1 MVDIAE
7 KLFPNLLTFL
17 TQLAATGIIYLLYR
31 KYVHEHVM
39 NYLDKQ
45 ADELSRAQ
53 NYAKEVEEDATAKS
67 KELDTEYEKR
77 IEQLRRS
84 EEMMRKEA
92 QQERAE
98 IIRRAE
104 EERELLL
111 RNAHLE
117 IEKDREALLREV
129 EKHVLDLAVNVTERT
144 LESYSYDD
152 EELFRVLESEMEQMS
167 HETN

>member
-31 KYVHEHVM
+31 KFVHEHVM

-45 ADELSRAQ
+45 ADELSTAQ
-53 NYAKEVEEDATAKS
+53 NYAKEVEEEATAKS
-67 KELDTEYEKR
+67 RELDAEYEKR

-92 QQERAE
+92 QQERAT

-104 EERELLL
+104 EEREVLLQ
-111 RNAHLE
+111 NAQIE

-152 EELFRVLESEMEQMS
+152 EELFKVLESEMEQMS

>member
-45 ADELSRAQ
+45 ADELSKAQ
-53 NYAKEVEEDATAKS
+53 NYAKEVEEEATVKS
-67 KELDTEYEKR
+67 KELDAEYETR

-92 QQERAE
+92 QQERAA

-104 EERELLL
+104 EEREHLL
-111 RNAHLE
+111 RNAHIE

-152 EELFRVLESEMEQMS
+152 EELFKVLESEMEQMS

>member
-31 KYVHEHVM
+31 KFVHEHVM
-39 NYLDKQ
+39 KYLDKQ
-45 ADELSRAQ
+45 ADELSTAQ
-53 NYAKEVEEDATAKS
+53 NYAKEVEEEATAKS
-67 KELDTEYEKR
+67 RELDAEYEKR

-92 QQERAE
+92 QQERAA

-104 EERELLL
+104 EEREHLL
-111 RNAHLE
+111 RNAHIE

-152 EELFRVLESEMEQMS
+152 EELFKVLESEMEQMS

>member
-31 KYVHEHVM
+31 KFVHEHVM

-45 ADELSRAQ
+45 ADELSTAQ
-53 NYAKEVEEDATAKS
+53 NYAKEVEEEATAKS
-67 KELDTEYEKR
+67 RELDVEYEKR

-92 QQERAE
+92 QQERAA

-104 EERELLL
+104 EEREVLLQ
-111 RNAHLE
+111 NAQIE

-152 EELFRVLESEMEQMS
+152 EELFKVLESEMEQMS

>member
-31 KYVHEHVM
+31 KFVHEHVM

-45 ADELSRAQ
+45 ADELSTAQ
-53 NYAKEVEEDATAKS
+53 NYAKEVEEEATAKS
-67 KELDTEYEKR
+67 RELDAEYEKR

-98 IIRRAE
+98 ILRRAE
-104 EERELLL
+104 EEKENLL
-111 RNAHLE
+111 RNARLE

-152 EELFRVLESEMEQMS
+152 EELFKVLESEMEQMS

>member
-31 KYVHEHVM
+31 KFVHEHVM

-45 ADELSRAQ
+45 ADELSTAQ
-53 NYAKEVEEDATAKS
+53 NYAKEVEEEATAKS
-67 KELDTEYEKR
+67 RELDAEYEKR

-92 QQERAE
+92 QQERAA

-104 EERELLL
+104 EEREVLLQ
-111 RNAHLE
+111 NAQIE

>member
-31 KYVHEHVM
+31 KFVHEHVM

-45 ADELSRAQ
+45 AAELNAAQ
-53 NYAKEVEEDATAKS
+53 NYAKEVEEEATAKS
-67 KELDTEYEKR
+67 RELDVEYEKR

-92 QQERAE
+92 QQERAT

-104 EERELLL
+104 EEREVLLQ
-111 RNAHLE
+111 NAQIE

-152 EELFRVLESEMEQMS
+152 EELFKVLESEMEQMS

>member
-31 KYVHEHVM
+31 KFVHEHVM

-45 ADELSRAQ
+45 ADELSTAQ
-53 NYAKEVEEDATAKS
+53 NYAKEVEEEATAKS
-67 KELDTEYEKR
+67 RELDAEYEKR

-92 QQERAE
+92 QQERAA

-104 EERELLL
+104 EEREVLLQ
-111 RNAHLE
+111 NAQIE

-144 LESYSYDD
+144 LESYIYDD
-152 EELFRVLESEMEQMS
+152 EELFKVLESEMEQMS

>member
-31 KYVHEHVM
+31 KFVHEHVM

-45 ADELSRAQ
+45 ADELSTAQ
-53 NYAKEVEEDATAKS
+53 NHAKEVEEEATAKS
-67 KELDTEYEKR
+67 RELDAEYEKR

-92 QQERAE
+92 QQERAA

-104 EERELLL
+104 EEREVLLQ
-111 RNAHLE
+111 NAQIE

-152 EELFRVLESEMEQMS
+152 EELFKVLESEMEQMS

>member
-31 KYVHEHVM
+31 KFVHEHVM

-45 ADELSRAQ
+45 ADELSTAQ
-53 NYAKEVEEDATAKS
+53 NYAKEVEEEATAKS
-67 KELDTEYEKR
+67 RELDAEYEKR

-92 QQERAE
+92 QQERAA

-104 EERELLL
+104 EEREVLLQ
-111 RNAHLE
+111 NAQIE

-144 LESYSYDD
+144 LESYSYDG
-152 EELFRVLESEMEQMS
+152 EELFKVLESEMEQMS

>member
-31 KYVHEHVM
+31 KFVHEHVM

-45 ADELSRAQ
+45 ADELSTAQ
-53 NYAKEVEEDATAKS
+53 NYAKEVEEEATAKS
-67 KELDTEYEKR
+67 RELDVEYEKR

-92 QQERAE
+92 QQERAT

-104 EERELLL
+104 EEREVLLQ
-111 RNAHLE
+111 NAQIE

-152 EELFRVLESEMEQMS
+152 EELFKVLESEMEQMS

>member
-31 KYVHEHVM
+31 KFVHEHVM

-45 ADELSRAQ
+45 ADELSTAQ
-53 NYAKEVEEDATAKS
+53 NYAKEVEEEATAKS
-67 KELDTEYEKR
+67 RELDAEYEKR

-92 QQERAE
+92 QQERAA

-104 EERELLL
+104 EEREVLLQ
-111 RNAHLE
+111 NAQIE

-152 EELFRVLESEMEQMS
+152 EELFKVLESEMEQMS

>member
-31 KYVHEHVM
+31 KFVHEHVM

-45 ADELSRAQ
+45 ADELSTAQ
-53 NYAKEVEEDATAKS
+53 NYAKEVEEEATAKS
-67 KELDTEYEKR
+67 RELDAEYEKR

-92 QQERAE
+92 QQERAA

-104 EERELLL
+104 EEREVLLQ
-111 RNAHLE
+111 NAQIE

-129 EKHVLDLAVNVTERT
+129 EKHVLDLAVNVTEKT

-152 EELFRVLESEMEQMS
+152 EELFKVLESEMEQMS

>member
-31 KYVHEHVM
+31 KFVHEHVM

-45 ADELSRAQ
+45 ADELSTAQ
-53 NYAKEVEEDATAKS
+53 NYAKEVEEEAIAKS
-67 KELDTEYEKR
+67 RELDAEYEKR

-92 QQERAE
+92 QQERAA

-104 EERELLL
+104 EEREVLLQ
-111 RNAHLE
+111 NAQIE

-152 EELFRVLESEMEQMS
+152 EELFKVLESEMEQMS
-167 HETN
+167 YETN

>member
-31 KYVHEHVM
+31 KFVHEHVM

-45 ADELSRAQ
+45 ADELSTAQ
-53 NYAKEVEEDATAKS
+53 NYAKEVEEEATAKS
-67 KELDTEYEKR
+67 RELDAEYEKR

-92 QQERAE
+92 QQERAA

-104 EERELLL
+104 EEREHLL
-111 RNAHLE
+111 RNAHIE

-152 EELFRVLESEMEQMS
+152 EELFKVLESEMEQMS

>member
-31 KYVHEHVM
+31 KFVHEHVM

-45 ADELSRAQ
+45 ADELSTAQ
-53 NYAKEVEEDATAKS
+53 NYAKEVEEEATAKS
-67 KELDTEYEKR
+67 RELDAEYEKR

-92 QQERAE
+92 QQERAA

-104 EERELLL
+104 EEREVLLQ
-111 RNAHLE
+111 NAQIE
-117 IEKDREALLREV
+117 IEKDREAL
-129 EKHVLDLAVNVTERT
+129 
-144 LESYSYDD
+144 
-152 EELFRVLESEMEQMS
+152 
-167 HETN
+167 

>member
-7 KLFPNLLTFL
+7 KLFPNLLTLL
-17 TQLAATGIIYLLYR
+17 TQLAATGIIYLLYK

-39 NYLDKQ
+39 AYLDKQ
-45 ADELSRAQ
+45 AAELSAAQ
-53 NYAKEVEEDATAKS
+53 NYAKEVEEEATAKS
-67 KELDTEYEKR
+67 RELDAEYEKR

-92 QQERAE
+92 QQERAA

-104 EERELLL
+104 EEREVLLQ
-111 RNAHLE
+111 NAQIE
-117 IEKDREALLREV
+117 IGKDREALLREV

>member
-31 KYVHEHVM
+31 KFVHEHVM

-45 ADELSRAQ
+45 ADELSTAQ
-53 NYAKEVEEDATAKS
+53 NYAKEVEEEATAKS
-67 KELDTEYEKR
+67 RELDAEYEKR

-92 QQERAE
+92 QQERAA

-104 EERELLL
+104 EEREVLLQ
-111 RNAHLE
+111 NAQIE

-152 EELFRVLESEMEQMS
+152 EELFKVLESEMEQMS
-167 HETN
+167 YETN

>member
-1 MVDIAE
+1 MLIAE

-31 KYVHEHVM
+31 KFVHEHVM

-45 ADELSRAQ
+45 ADELSTAQ
-53 NYAKEVEEDATAKS
+53 NYAKEVEEEATAKS
-67 KELDTEYEKR
+67 RELDAEYEKR

-92 QQERAE
+92 QQERAA

-104 EERELLL
+104 EEREVLLQ
-111 RNAHLE
+111 NAQIE

-152 EELFRVLESEMEQMS
+152 EELFKVLESEMEQMS

>member
-31 KYVHEHVM
+31 KFVHEHVM

-45 ADELSRAQ
+45 ADELSTAQ
-53 NYAKEVEEDATAKS
+53 NYAKEVEEEATAKS
-67 KELDTEYEKR
+67 RELDAEYEKR

-92 QQERAE
+92 QQERAA

-104 EERELLL
+104 EEREVLLQ
-111 RNAHLE
+111 NAHIE

-152 EELFRVLESEMEQMS
+152 EELFKVLESEMEQMS

>member
-45 ADELSRAQ
+45 VVELNAAQ
-53 NYAKEVEEDATAKS
+53 NYAKEVEEEATEKS
-67 KELDTEYEKR
+67 KELDAEYEKR

-92 QQERAE
+92 QEERAE
-98 IIRRAE
+98 ILRRAE
-104 EERELLL
+104 EERNLLL

-117 IEKDREALLREV
+117 IEKDREALLKEV
-129 EKHVLDLAVNVTERT
+129 ENHVLDLAVNVTERT

>member
-45 ADELSRAQ
+45 ADELSKAQ
-53 NYAKEVEEDATAKS
+53 NYAKEVEEEATVKS
-67 KELDTEYEKR
+67 KELDAEYETR

-92 QQERAE
+92 QQERAA

-104 EERELLL
+104 EEREHLL
-111 RNAHLE
+111 RNAHIE
-117 IEKDREALLREV
+117 IEKDREVLLREV

-152 EELFRVLESEMEQMS
+152 EELFKVLESEMEQMS

>member
-31 KYVHEHVM
+31 KFVHEHVM

-45 ADELSRAQ
+45 ADELSTAQ
-53 NYAKEVEEDATAKS
+53 NYAKEVEEEATAKS
-67 KELDTEYEKR
+67 RELDVEYEKR

-92 QQERAE
+92 QQERAA

-104 EERELLL
+104 EEREHLL
-111 RNAHLE
+111 RNAHIE

-152 EELFRVLESEMEQMS
+152 EELFKVLESEMEQMS

>member
-31 KYVHEHVM
+31 KFVHEHVM

-45 ADELSRAQ
+45 ADELSTAQ
-53 NYAKEVEEDATAKS
+53 NYAKEVEEEATAKS
-67 KELDTEYEKR
+67 RELDAEYEKR

-92 QQERAE
+92 QQERAA

-104 EERELLL
+104 EEREVLLQ
-111 RNAHLE
+111 NAHIE
-117 IEKDREALLREV
+117 IEKDREVLLREV

-144 LESYSYDD
+144 LQSYSYDD
-152 EELFRVLESEMEQMS
+152 EELFKVLESEMEQMS